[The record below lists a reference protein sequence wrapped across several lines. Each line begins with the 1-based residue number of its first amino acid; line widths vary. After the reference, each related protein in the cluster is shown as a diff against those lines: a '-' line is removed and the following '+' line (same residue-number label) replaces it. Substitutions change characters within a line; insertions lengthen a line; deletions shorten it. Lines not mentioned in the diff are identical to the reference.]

1 MKAKIK
7 FKMKANPFFEASY
20 FLGPVEVTAVPGA
33 LKVLS
38 SGNMT
43 IFKLCLYQRLEE
55 GVITSVQIWFPPA
68 LAVFVYL

>member
-1 MKAKIK
+1 MKAKIN

-33 LKVLS
+33 LKVGIKILS

-43 IFKLCLYQRLEE
+43 IFKLCIFPRLEE
-55 GVITSVQIWFPPA
+55 INNLGLS
-68 LAVFVYL
+68 